1 MIPLPERSLE
11 PLAPSDQV
19 DLFADRYQQ
28 EQAEAR
34 ENLVIMSGVTIL
46 SGVAI
51 MMLMTLLPQDATNW
65 ESGDDKWTNFT
76 DAWTSPPEWDKDE
89 WPVNYLV
96 HPWMGAIFYLL
107 ARDLGAEPL
116 GSFAYSTGL
125 SFSWEYLVES
135 WSEQPSAQDL
145 LTTSPIGSLLGEG
158 FFRLRTGPLH
168 DETDGFTWKKAAG
181 WILDPVD
188 LTYTLIGMKPERP
201 VRPATPAES
210 AAAGAAPVP

>member
-1 MIPLPERSLE
+1 MPERSL
-11 PLAPSDQV
+11 APAAPTEQV
-19 DLFADRYQQ
+19 DLFADRYVQQ
-28 EQAEAR
+28 QAEAR
-34 ENLVIMSGVTIL
+34 KHLGIMSAVTIL

-51 MMLMTLLPQDATNW
+51 MTLMTLLPQEATNW
-65 ESGDDKWTNFT
+65 DSGDDKWTNFK
-76 DAWTSPPEWDKDE
+76 DAWTSPPEWDKDD

-116 GSFAYSTGL
+116 ASFAYSTGL

-158 FFRLRTGPLH
+158 FYRLRTGPLH
-168 DETDGFTWKKAAG
+168 DDTDGFTWKKAAG

-188 LTYTLIGMKPERP
+188 LTYTLTGMKPEPPPLRASP
-201 VRPATPAES
+201 SGSTES
-210 AAAGAAPVP
+210 GAAPSP